1 MYSLKN
7 NSENIFKNISYDF
20 FKLMSPK
27 KSRCDIPSDTT
38 PKK

>member
-7 NSENIFKNISYDF
+7 NYENIFKNISYDF

-27 KSRCDIPSDTT
+27 KSRCDIPNDTT